1 MAMGEGER
9 FGPAAW
15 VRAAAV
21 VGRLAE
27 QRAGLT
33 LGLLDEQ
40 QVRRRAARQLG
51 HPIVGDDPGLRVL
64 LADLAQAPPTPLGR
78 LWLRSELIRRAV
90 TQARLEDEFHRRPG
104 LVDTPLRQPLIV
116 VVGLPRTGTTLLHTL
131 LGCDPEALV
140 LPFWQLRRPYPIPRR
155 RLDRAT
161 RIMRAAAMASL
172 ARSMAPRLGDIH
184 PVAALRPEED
194 VFLFCDTGMLA
205 VPVTAPGYLGW
216 LQATDPTPGYQT
228 YRRHLQALVAD
239 RPGRR
244 PVLKSPFHLGR
255 LEALLAEVPEATVVW
270 THRDPAVALASW
282 CSLAAVLASA
292 ASDQVDLAGLG
303 RRWLG
308 FWATELDRA
317 LAARSTAD
325 PARVH
330 DVGYRRWWPTRSGRW
345 SGCMPGWAW
354 SCRAA
359 PASACAAGSAAITTA
374 AGAAPTG
381 IPWPTSGWTQPRLT
395 GASPATAN
403 GWRRS
408 PPRDPAARYQADR
421 QQATQDGYP
430 HAVDRVLA
438 SSAASW
444 TLLAAS
450 LARSSGRRAG
460 AYHQHQ
466 GNAEHL
472 VARPLSSPTGPG
484 IGRVLARM
492 LGTRR
497 CLASSPPAEAWPD

>member
-1 MAMGEGER
+1 
-9 FGPAAW
+9 
-15 VRAAAV
+15 
-21 VGRLAE
+21 
-27 QRAGLT
+27 
-33 LGLLDEQ
+33 
-40 QVRRRAARQLG
+40 
-51 HPIVGDDPGLRVL
+51 
-64 LADLAQAPPTPLGR
+64 
-78 LWLRSELIRRAV
+78 
-90 TQARLEDEFHRRPG
+90 
-104 LVDTPLRQPLIV
+104 V

-131 LGCDPEALV
+131 LGCDPAALV

-155 RLDRAT
+155 RLDRTT

-172 ARSMAPRLGDIH
+172 ARSMVPRLGDIH

-292 ASDQVDLAGLG
+292 AGDQVDLAALG

-330 DVGYRRWWPTRSGRW
+330 DVGYQALVADPLGEVERLYTRLGLELSGGARERMRRWIGRHHH
-345 SGCMPGWAW
+345 
-354 SCRAA
+354 
-359 PASACAAGSAAITTA
+359 
-374 AGAAPTG
+374 
-381 IPWPTSGWTQPRLT
+381 
-395 GASPATAN
+395 
-403 GWRRS
+403 RRRGRPHRYS
-408 PPRDPAARYQADR
+408 LADFGLDPAEVDRRFARYR
-421 QQATQDGYP
+421 EWVAT
-430 HAVDRVLA
+430 VT
-438 SSAASW
+438 SS
-444 TLLAAS
+444 
-450 LARSSGRRAG
+450 
-460 AYHQHQ
+460 
-466 GNAEHL
+466 
-472 VARPLSSPTGPG
+472 
-484 IGRVLARM
+484 
-492 LGTRR
+492 
-497 CLASSPPAEAWPD
+497 